1 MKFYVGTNSQKIII
15 FISTIIAE
23 IIFPYLLIIN
33 FEYFKEIKA
42 FSKFDHNGLIL
53 LILFWI
59 FLSYVRGRYSSIKS
73 SKILK
78 NLILEFKELL
88 IISSFSIISLFL
100 LKIIGLN
107 QNFNS
112 KNLPLILFILVSVSL
127 LKEIII
133 SLLFEKVFLK
143 NSKKVLVIG
152 NNNDINSIREVLNNY
167 KYSKKIDFELFNF
180 NSELNI
186 IPDQLIISDD
196 YKLDTNDNRVIHYFH
211 LNGVQIFSKS
221 KWVEYELNCIPV
233 NLITTDKFL
242 NSRNFSNYR
251 DFELKIKRLGDIVVS
266 LILIIISFPLI
277 LLAGFLIWI
286 NDYGS
291 IFYTQIRE
299 GMYGKKIR
307 IIKLRSMIINAENNG
322 AQWAKKNDERITSIG
337 FFLRKS
343 RIDELPQLISV
354 LKGEM
359 SLIGPRPERPEFN
372 KLLKEKIPYYGLR
385 SLFKPGL
392 SGWSQVNYPYGASL
406 ADSNNKLGYDLFYI
420 CNYSLHLDLLIL
432 FKTMRTVFSGKGS
445 IPS

>member
-1 MKFYVGTNSQKIII
+1 MKFYVSTKSQKIII

-23 IIFPYLLIIN
+23 IIFPYLFIIN

-42 FSKFDHNGLIL
+42 FSKFDQNGLIL

-59 FLSYVRGRYSSIKS
+59 FLSYVRGRYSSMKS

-100 LKIIGLN
+100 LKIVGLN

-112 KNLPLILFILVSVSL
+112 KNIPLILFILVSASL

-133 SLLFEKVFLK
+133 SLLFDKVFLK
-143 NSKKVLVIG
+143 NCKKVLVIG
-152 NNNDINSIREVLNNY
+152 DYNDINSIKEVLNDY

-337 FFLRKS
+337 FLLRKS

-392 SGWSQVNYPYGASL
+392 SGWAQVNYPYGASL

>member
-1 MKFYVGTNSQKIII
+1 MKFYISTKFQKIII
-15 FISTIIAE
+15 FFSTIIAE
-23 IIFPYLLIIN
+23 IIFPYLLLIKVDYIR
-33 FEYFKEIKA
+33 EIKS
-42 FSKFDHNGLIL
+42 FSKFDQPALIL

-73 SKILK
+73 SNILK

-88 IISSFSIISLFL
+88 IISSFSTITLFL
-100 LKIIGLN
+100 LKIINLN
-107 QNFNS
+107 QYFNS
-112 KNLPLILFILVSVSL
+112 KNIPLILLILISISI

-133 SLLFEKVFLK
+133 SILFEKLLLK

-152 NNNDINSIREVLNNY
+152 NQEDIDSIKNVLANY
-167 KYSKKIDFELFNF
+167 KYHKKINFELFDF

-186 IPDQLIISDD
+186 IPDQLIISNN
-196 YKLDTNDNRVIHYFH
+196 YELDKNDNRVIQYFH

-233 NLITTDKFL
+233 NLISTDKFL

-251 DFELKIKRLGDIVVS
+251 DFELKIKRLGDIIVS
-266 LILIIISFPLI
+266 SILIVIAFPLVLI
-277 LLAGFLIWI
+277 AAFLIWN
-286 NDYGS
+286 NDKGP
-291 IFYTQIRE
+291 IFYMQIRD
-299 GMYGKKIR
+299 GMFGKKIK
-307 IIKLRSMIINAENNG
+307 IIKLRSMIIDAENNG
-322 AQWAKKNDERITSIG
+322 AQWAKKNDHRITSIG
-337 FFLRKS
+337 SLLRKT

-359 SLIGPRPERPEFN
+359 SLIGPRPERPEIN
-372 KLLKEKIPYYGLR
+372 SLLKEKIPYYGIR

-392 SGWSQVNYPYGASL
+392 SGWAQVNYPYGASL
-406 ADSNNKLGYDLFYI
+406 SDSNNKLGYDLFYI

-445 IPS
+445 TPN

>member
-1 MKFYVGTNSQKIII
+1 MKFYISTKFQKIII
-15 FISTIIAE
+15 FIFTIIAE
-23 IIFPYLLIIN
+23 IIIPYFLIFK
-33 FEYFKEIKA
+33 FEYIRDLKS
-42 FSKFDHNGLIL
+42 FSKFDQPAIIL
-53 LILFWI
+53 LILFWT

-73 SKILK
+73 SNILK

-88 IISSFSIISLFL
+88 IISSFATISLFS

-107 QNFNS
+107 KFFNS
-112 KNLPLILFILVSVSL
+112 KNIPLILLILVSLSI

-133 SLLFEKVFLK
+133 SILFEKVLLK

-152 NNNDINSIREVLNNY
+152 NKTDIDSIKNVLANY
-167 KYSKKIDFELFNF
+167 NYQKKINFDLFDF
-180 NSELNI
+180 NSKLNI
-186 IPDQLIISDD
+186 IPDQLIISND
-196 YKLDTNDNRVIHYFH
+196 YELDQNDNRVIQYFH

-233 NLITTDKFL
+233 NLISTDKFL

-251 DFELKIKRLGDIVVS
+251 DFELKIKRFGDIIVS
-266 LILIIISFPLI
+266 LILIIISFPLVLI
-277 LLAGFLIWI
+277 AALLIWT
-286 NDYGS
+286 NDKGPV
-291 IFYTQIRE
+291 FYMQIRE
-299 GMYGKKIR
+299 GMFGKKIK
-307 IIKLRSMIINAENNG
+307 IIKLRSMIIDAENNG
-322 AQWAKKNDERITSIG
+322 AQWAKKDDNRITLIG
-337 FFLRKS
+337 SFLRQS

-372 KLLKEKIPYYGLR
+372 RLLKEKIPYYGMR

-392 SGWSQVNYPYGASL
+392 SGWAQVNYPYGASL
-406 ADSNNKLGYDLFYI
+406 EDSKNKLGYDLFYI

-445 IPS
+445 TPN